1 MYSVTTP
8 LVVVVTV
15 ESTAEVTC
23 VVSLPFESVDTVV
36 ISDVTQLM
44 HLASTSEVEPEAE
57 AEVVD
62 SDVEVDAVSEME
74 VDVDSVDVEWEV
86 VTTEVLLVL
95 VVLLVPL
102 LEN

>member
-15 ESTAEVTC
+15 ESTAEVVC

-44 HLASTSEVEPEAE
+44 HLASTSEVEPETD

-74 VDVDSVDVEWEV
+74 LDVDSADVEWEV
-86 VTTEVLLVL
+86 VSTELLVL
-95 VVLLVPL
+95 L
-102 LEN
+102 LEG